1 MANICTGCLH
11 ARGEEQR
18 LECLRKYLFGEMD
31 KIIPRTDFEVKSLS
45 KKDYGFDVCFECAW
59 SVATCMTNEGLSY
72 GLAKDC
78 GADVISIEELSELLG
93 VDIEIWSEEPGM
105 GIEEHFVFINGKQIE
120 ENICVDT
127 DEYGDLWG
135 SSYFR
140 PVW

>member
-105 GIEEHFVFINGKQIE
+105 GIEEHFVFINGKQTE

>member
-45 KKDYGFDVCFECAW
+45 KKNYGFDVCFECAW